1 MPIYKVKAPDGS
13 IMRFEGPENAT
24 QEQIIAAAKAQFE
37 SMQTATPAAALPQ
50 YGARPDG
57 TQKGRGFLGPISLP
71 TGGVATE
78 YTTQSDAVTVNGQR
92 IDFPTLVPTLTPQEI
107 EIMRSDIIPNQ
118 KPIPEPIMQ
127 KAIQHANSRLSSGLS
142 VFADQSAPA
151 PTGVTG
157 ATTGPVSYAAGAG
170 PAPIDL
176 IRNGTYGT
184 RSGGQQ
190 TAQRAMLP
198 EGFATLQEVPGGGR
212 LVRAPDGSL
221 SFTSPSFST
230 TDPEFIA
237 QIQAGK
243 SIDEAVM
250 AARNKA
256 LLSAP
261 GQMAGAIAASAQRGV
276 PYLGSYGDEAASY
289 VVPGGGERYNRLTEA
304 LTARNPGLQLGAELA
319 GGIAS
324 SLLGVGALGGV
335 PRFLSMAQRGTRAS
349 QAAAAGV
356 TGAGF
361 GLTEG
366 AIYGAGEGEE
376 GKRIQAAL
384 TGAKTGAI
392 VGGALGPA
400 AVAGK
405 AAIEEIV
412 RRYKGLDIVQTRQA
426 LEQNFGRPI
435 DENTARALQTYLRF
449 EDFDNAERVLQRIGD
464 PSMLADISPGI
475 GAVLDAMMA
484 GSPVAMNAGRQA
496 VEGRVTRSM
505 RDLGETFDRELGQP
519 LDPEDIKIGIAQE
532 TSAERDAAYR
542 NAWDQPIDYA
552 SQGGQ
557 ELENLFERVRISSPE
572 SINEANK
579 MMAARDWKNRQI
591 KVVLDADGNVTGVE
605 NPPDVLQLDYIT
617 RELNDKANSFAR
629 SGQDAKAT
637 LFGSLS
643 REIRDLLKDQVPA
656 YGAALRAG
664 QDKIRRQEAIDLGF
678 DLIDKQMSRGEI
690 ARQVKKLNSTQRKE
704 LARGLRSRIDEEMSN
719 IAQIASD
726 PNVDAL
732 ELRNVIK
739 NMSSDAFRTK
749 LTTALGHQKAQVI
762 IDQIEDGLD
771 AMRLRA
777 AVSMNSKT
785 APRQAVTGEIENII
799 SGGILQ
805 SLKRVEPAQTTKL
818 IFRALTGATE
828 EAEAVRR
835 SGIYEEMTQVL
846 TQIRGQ
852 NARDA
857 LTLIRRAMEGQPLK
871 DSQARLIANVI
882 TMPSAAALYAAGRP
896 AQEQQ

>member
-1 MPIYKVKAPDGS
+1 MAVNFAEEARRLGGTLVEEPQGAAPTN
-13 IMRFEGPENAT
+13 RAQTVAE
-24 QEQIIAAAKAQFE
+24 IAAQFGGTL
-37 SMQTATPAAALPQ
+37 QPTTPAP
-50 YGARPDG
+50 
-57 TQKGRGFLGPISLP
+57 
-71 TGGVATE
+71 
-78 YTTQSDAVTVNGQR
+78 
-92 IDFPTLVPTLTPQEI
+92 
-107 EIMRSDIIPNQ
+107 
-118 KPIPEPIMQ
+118 
-127 KAIQHANSRLSSGLS
+127 
-142 VFADQSAPA
+142 
-151 PTGVTG
+151 
-157 ATTGPVSYAAGAG
+157 
-170 PAPIDL
+170 
-176 IRNGTYGT
+176 
-184 RSGGQQ
+184 
-190 TAQRAMLP
+190 P

-212 LVRAPDGSL
+212 LVRAPDGSV
-221 SFTSPSFST
+221 SFASPSFST

-256 LLSAP
+256 LLNEP

-276 PYLGSYGDEAASY
+276 PFVGSYGDEAASY

-304 LTARNPGLQLGAELA
+304 LTARYPGRQLAAELFGGIGSALA
-319 GGIAS
+319 GGGLI
-324 SLLGVGALGGV
+324 GGV

-349 QAAAAGV
+349 QAAAAGI
-356 TGAGF
+356 TGAGV
-361 GLTEG
+361 GATEG

-376 GKRIQAAL
+376 GERTSAAI
-384 TGAKTGAI
+384 TGATTGGI

-405 AAIEEIV
+405 AAIEAGV
-412 RRYKGLDIVQTRQA
+412 RRYKGLDVAATKQA
-426 LEQNFGRPI
+426 LEQNLGRPVD
-435 DENTARALQTYLRF
+435 DETARVLQTFLQF
-449 EDFDNAERVLQRIGD
+449 EDFENADRVLQRIGE
-464 PSMLADISPGI
+464 PGMIADISPGT

-484 GSPVAMNAGRQA
+484 GSPAAMNAGREA
-496 VEGRVTRSM
+496 VEGRVTKSM
-505 RDLGETFDRELGQP
+505 RNLGETFDRELGQP

-532 TSAERDAAYR
+532 TAAERDALYK
-542 NAWDQPIDYA
+542 NAFDQPIDYA

-557 ELENLFERVRISSPE
+557 KLETLFERVRRSAPE
-572 SINEANK
+572 AINAANQ
-579 MMAARDWKNRQI
+579 MMSAQGWQNRQI

-617 RELNDKANSFAR
+617 RELNDKAESFAR
-629 SGQDAKAT
+629 SGEKGKANV
-637 LFGSLS
+637 FGSLS
-643 REIRDLLKDQVPA
+643 REIRDLLKDQAPA
-656 YGAALRAG
+656 YGEALRAG

-690 ARQVKKLNSTQRKE
+690 ARQVKKLNPTQRQE

-719 IAQIASD
+719 IAQLASD

-739 NMSSDAFRTK
+739 KMSSDAVSTK
-749 LTTALGHQKAQVI
+749 LTTALGPQKAKVI
-762 IDQIEDGLD
+762 VDQIEDGLA

-785 APRQAVTGEIENII
+785 AQRQAVIGEVENII

-805 SLKRVEPAQTTKL
+805 SLKRVEPGQTSKL
-818 IFRALTGATE
+818 VLRAITGATE

-835 SGIYEEMTQVL
+835 AGLFEEMTQVL

-882 TMPSAAALYAAGRP
+882 TMPSAAALYTAGRP
-896 AQEQQ
+896 EQETE

>member
-1 MPIYKVKAPDGS
+1 MAVNFAEEARRLGGTLVEEPQGAAPTN
-13 IMRFEGPENAT
+13 RAQTVAE
-24 QEQIIAAAKAQFE
+24 IAAQFGGTL
-37 SMQTATPAAALPQ
+37 QPTTPAP
-50 YGARPDG
+50 
-57 TQKGRGFLGPISLP
+57 
-71 TGGVATE
+71 
-78 YTTQSDAVTVNGQR
+78 
-92 IDFPTLVPTLTPQEI
+92 
-107 EIMRSDIIPNQ
+107 
-118 KPIPEPIMQ
+118 
-127 KAIQHANSRLSSGLS
+127 
-142 VFADQSAPA
+142 
-151 PTGVTG
+151 
-157 ATTGPVSYAAGAG
+157 
-170 PAPIDL
+170 
-176 IRNGTYGT
+176 
-184 RSGGQQ
+184 
-190 TAQRAMLP
+190 P

-212 LVRAPDGSL
+212 LVRAPDGSV
-221 SFTSPSFST
+221 SFASPSFST

-256 LLSAP
+256 LLNEP

-276 PYLGSYGDEAASY
+276 PFVGSYGDEAAGY

-304 LTARNPGLQLGAELA
+304 LTARYPGRQLAAELFGGIVPALA
-319 GGIAS
+319 GGGLI
-324 SLLGVGALGGV
+324 GGV

-356 TGAGF
+356 TGASVGA
-361 GLTEG
+361 TEG
-366 AIYGAGEGEE
+366 AIYGAGEGEA
-376 GKRIQAAL
+376 GDRTSSAI
-384 TGAKTGAI
+384 TGATTGGI

-405 AAIEEIV
+405 AAIEAGV
-412 RRYKGLDIVQTRQA
+412 RRYKGLDVAATKQA
-426 LEQNFGRPI
+426 LEQNLGRPVD
-435 DENTARALQTYLRF
+435 DETARVLQTFLQF
-449 EDFDNAERVLQRIGD
+449 EDFENADRVLQRIGE
-464 PSMLADISPGI
+464 PGMIADISPGT

-484 GSPVAMNAGRQA
+484 GSPAAMNAGREA
-496 VEGRVTRSM
+496 VEGRVTKSM
-505 RDLGETFDRELGQP
+505 RNLGETFDRELGQP

-532 TSAERDAAYR
+532 TAAERDALYK
-542 NAWDQPIDYA
+542 NAFDQPIDYA

-557 ELENLFERVRISSPE
+557 KLETLFERVRRSAPE
-572 SINEANK
+572 AINAANQ
-579 MMAARDWKNRQI
+579 MMSAQGWQNRQI

-617 RELNDKANSFAR
+617 RELNDKAESFSR
-629 SGQDAKAT
+629 SGETGKANV
-637 LFGSLS
+637 FGSLS
-643 REIRDLLKDQVPA
+643 REIRDLLKDQAPA
-656 YGAALRAG
+656 YGEALRAG

-690 ARQVKKLNSTQRKE
+690 ARQVKKLNPTQRQE

-719 IAQIASD
+719 IAQLASD

-739 NMSSDAFRTK
+739 KMSSDAVSTK
-749 LTTALGHQKAQVI
+749 LTTALGPQKAKVI
-762 IDQIEDGLD
+762 VDQIEDGLA

-785 APRQAVTGEIENII
+785 AQRQAVIGEVENII

-805 SLKRVEPAQTTKL
+805 SLKRVEPGQTSKL
-818 IFRALTGATE
+818 VLRAITGATE

-835 SGIYEEMTQVL
+835 AGLFEEMTQVL

-882 TMPSAAALYAAGRP
+882 TMPSAAALYTAGRP
-896 AQEQQ
+896 EQETE

>member
-1 MPIYKVKAPDGS
+1 MAVNFAEEARRLGGTLVEEPQNAAPAN
-13 IMRFEGPENAT
+13 RAQTVAE
-24 QEQIIAAAKAQFE
+24 IAAQFGGTL
-37 SMQTATPAAALPQ
+37 QPTTPAP
-50 YGARPDG
+50 
-57 TQKGRGFLGPISLP
+57 
-71 TGGVATE
+71 
-78 YTTQSDAVTVNGQR
+78 
-92 IDFPTLVPTLTPQEI
+92 
-107 EIMRSDIIPNQ
+107 
-118 KPIPEPIMQ
+118 
-127 KAIQHANSRLSSGLS
+127 
-142 VFADQSAPA
+142 
-151 PTGVTG
+151 
-157 ATTGPVSYAAGAG
+157 
-170 PAPIDL
+170 
-176 IRNGTYGT
+176 
-184 RSGGQQ
+184 
-190 TAQRAMLP
+190 P

-212 LVRAPDGSL
+212 LVRAPDGSV
-221 SFTSPSFST
+221 SFASPSFST

-243 SIDEAVM
+243 SIDEAAM

-256 LLSAP
+256 LLNEP

-276 PYLGSYGDEAASY
+276 PFVGSYGDEAASY

-304 LTARNPGLQLGAELA
+304 LAARYPGRQLAAELLGGIGSALA
-319 GGIAS
+319 GG
-324 SLLGVGALGGV
+324 GVIGGV

-356 TGAGF
+356 TGAGV
-361 GLTEG
+361 GATEG

-376 GKRIQAAL
+376 GERASSAI
-384 TGAKTGAI
+384 TGATTGGM

-400 AVAGK
+400 AVVGK
-405 AAIEEIV
+405 AAIEEGV
-412 RRYKGLDIVQTRQA
+412 RRYKGLDVAATKRA

-435 DENTARALQTYLRF
+435 DENTARALQVYLQF
-449 EDFDNAERVLQRIGD
+449 EDFDNADRVLQRIGD
-464 PSMLADISPGI
+464 PAMLADISPGV
-475 GAVLDAMMA
+475 GGVLDALMA
-484 GSPVAMNAGRQA
+484 GSPVAMNAGREA
-496 VEGRVTRSM
+496 VEGRVTQSM
-505 RDLGETFDRELGQP
+505 RNLGETFDRELGKP

-532 TSAERDAAYR
+532 TAAERDALYK
-542 NAWDQPIDYA
+542 NAFDQPIDYA

-557 ELENLFERVRISSPE
+557 ELEALFERVRKSAPE
-572 SINEANK
+572 AINAANQ
-579 MMAARDWKNRQI
+579 MMSARGWQNRQI

-617 RELNDKANSFAR
+617 RELNDKAESFAR
-629 SGQDAKAT
+629 SGQKEKAN

-643 REIRDLLKDQVPA
+643 REIRDLLKDQAPA
-656 YGAALRAG
+656 YGDALRAG

-690 ARQVKKLNSTQRKE
+690 ARQVKKLNPTQRQE

-739 NMSSDAFRTK
+739 KMSSDAVSTK
-749 LTTALGHQKAQVI
+749 LTTALGPQKAKVI
-762 IDQIEDGLD
+762 IDQIEDGLA

-805 SLKRVEPAQTTKL
+805 SLKRVEPAETTKL
-818 IFRALTGATE
+818 VLRALTGATE

-835 SGIYEEMTQVL
+835 SGLYEEMTQVL

-882 TMPSAAALYAAGRP
+882 TMPSAAALYTAGRP
-896 AQEQQ
+896 EQETE